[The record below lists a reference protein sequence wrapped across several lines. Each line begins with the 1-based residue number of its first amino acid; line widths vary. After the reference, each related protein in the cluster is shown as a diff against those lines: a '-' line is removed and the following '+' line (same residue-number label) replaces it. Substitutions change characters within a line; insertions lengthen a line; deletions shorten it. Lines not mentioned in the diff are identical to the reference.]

1 MAAKKWSIDPT
12 HSEVRFKIKHLMIS
26 NVTGSFN
33 AFEGTAETEGDDFAR
48 AKINFS
54 ADVSSID
61 TGSEQRDGH
70 LKGSDFFD
78 MEKYPKISFVS
89 TKEEAGED
97 EGSFN
102 LYGDLTIKGVT
113 KNIKLTVEA
122 GGIANDAYGNTKAG
136 FTVTGKIN
144 RKDFGLTWS
153 ALTETGGLMLGDDV
167 KIDVEVQLLEV
178 K

>member
-1 MAAKKWSIDPT
+1 MAAKKWSLDPT

-33 AFEGTAETEGDDFAR
+33 SFEGSAETEGDDFTK
-48 AKINFS
+48 AKISFS
-54 ADVSSID
+54 ADVDSID
-61 TGSEQRDGH
+61 TGNEQRDGH
-70 LKGSDFFD
+70 LKTGDFFEA
-78 MEKYPKISFVS
+78 EKFPKISFVS
-89 TKEEAGED
+89 TKEEAGD
-97 EGSFN
+97 EGSFS
-102 LYGDLTIKGVT
+102 LYGDLTIKGIT
-113 KNIKLTVEA
+113 KNIKLSVEA

-167 KIDVEVQLLEV
+167 KVDIEVQFAEQ

>member
-1 MAAKKWSIDPT
+1 MAAKKWAIDPT

-33 AFEGTAETEGDDFAR
+33 AFEGSVETEGDDFTH
-48 AKINFS
+48 AKISFS
-54 ADVSSID
+54 ADVHSID
-61 TGSEQRDGH
+61 TGNEQRDGH
-70 LKGSDFFD
+70 LKAGDFF
-78 MEKYPKISFVS
+78 ETEQYPKISFVS
-89 TKEEAGED
+89 TKEEAGDD
-97 EGSFN
+97 EGSFH
-102 LYGDLTIKGVT
+102 LYGDLTIKGIT
-113 KNIKLTVEA
+113 KNIKLAVEA

-167 KIDVEVQLLEV
+167 KIDVEVQLVEV